1 MSAVRR
7 KSKELDHHLKNEIN
21 KIPDILNSFLESN
34 EKKVVYYTGQ
44 FQKDVLDNFTPKQ
57 SEKIFKSVQKF
68 SDNVIFLQKKLKS
81 FTCAEGDT
89 WSGYDYIA
97 VKK

>member
-1 MSAVRR
+1 MSNVRK
-7 KSKELDHHLKNEIN
+7 KSKELDHHLKHEIK
-21 KIPDILNSFLESN
+21 KIPDILNNFLEGK
-34 EKKVVYYTGQ
+34 EKKIVYYTGQ

-57 SEKIFKSVQKF
+57 SEKIFDGVQKF
-68 SDNVIFLQKKLKS
+68 SDNVIFVQKRLQS

-97 VKK
+97 VRR